1 MDGHGLTQQQQQQQ
15 PDITSPNGIG
25 WNGNAPFLGAEGGGD
40 GVDGAFASTMAA
52 MGEKIERSMLVRVHA
67 RETARTLSG
76 EQREI
81 NLHVHRPTVG
91 LPLSKTIGEAGWIG
105 SRETRGFDLESSI
118 SLSAFDYRTRIETT
132 LLINLVSG

>member
-1 MDGHGLTQQQQQQQ
+1 MDGHGLTQQQQQQQQQ

-91 LPLSKTIGEAGWIG
+91 LPLSKTVGEAGGGWDRI
-105 SRETRGFDLESSI
+105 SRNTALILNRVFR
-118 SLSAFDYRTRIETT
+118 FETT

>member
-1 MDGHGLTQQQQQQQ
+1 MASGGMEM
-15 PDITSPNGIG
+15 PRSSVRR
-25 WNGNAPFLGAEGGGD
+25 EGGMVC
-40 GVDGAFASTMAA
+40 VDGAFASTMAA

-91 LPLSKTIGEAGWIG
+91 LPLSKTVGEAGGGWDRI
-105 SRETRGFDLESSI
+105 SRNTALILNRVFR
-118 SLSAFDYRTRIETT
+118 FETT